1 MNDVFTDYLG
11 INKPNQLTKQQ
22 VSTFKEKN
30 NGTPIAIETVTID
43 AKGMYSKEF
52 KINENDVVLLNFVK
66 Q

>member
-1 MNDVFTDYLG
+1 MNDAFTDYLG
-11 INKPNQLTKQQ
+11 MNKPNQLTKQQ
-22 VSTFKEKN
+22 VNKLKEKN